1 MTTPE
6 ELHAA
11 ARRARAD
18 ATELRTLAAGLTRSH
33 VHQLTHLCGDTTWLG
48 PTAAAFQA
56 DVTRSRHALDAAVD
70 DLRRLAVLRDAE
82 AVDLDRAAARAQAAA
97 PMVATSG

>member
-6 ELHAA
+6 QLREA

-18 ATELRTLAAGLTRSH
+18 ATELRFFATGLARSH
-33 VHQLTHLCGDTTWLG
+33 IHELSRLSGDGIWLG

-56 DVTRSRHALDAAVD
+56 EVTRSRHDVEAAID
-70 DLRRLAVLRDAE
+70 DLHRMAVLRDAE
-82 AVDLDRAAARAQAAA
+82 AADLDRAATHAEALA
-97 PMVATSG
+97 PMVG